1 MQIHKLI
8 SVMIFSADVLATH
21 RAGAQLPLPPPPA
34 MAQPPSSAT
43 RDIETDLAQMTKR
56 NDLTDEQA
64 AKVRGILTEQTKK
77 SQEAL
82 KDESL
87 SFEGRVDRLKSLKEV
102 EISRV
107 SDVLTRNTER
117 SIKRMFGPP
126 RRRKIRPRKQHRNR
140 RSREVLA
147 GVVGKSERSFR
158 NLLFL
163 REWEH
168 LKSEFESSPE
178 FVKLVTSVHQHG
190 QKSAVRARAPKL
202 IREAHDTLK
211 GEVVVAHDLCRF

>member
-77 SQEAL
+77 SQEAF

-87 SFEGRVDRLKSLKEV
+87 SFEGRVDRSKSLKEV

-107 SDVLTRNTER
+107 SDVLTQEQRE
-117 SIKRMFGPP
+117 KYQ
-126 RRRKIRPRKQHRNR
+126 KDIRPHPAGGKSDPGSSTGIAEVVKY
-140 RSREVLA
+140 SREWLGRPSGASGISYFCVN
-147 GVVGKSERSFR
+147 G
-158 NLLFL
+158 N
-163 REWEH
+163 
-168 LKSEFESSPE
+168 
-178 FVKLVTSVHQHG
+178 
-190 QKSAVRARAPKL
+190 
-202 IREAHDTLK
+202 I
-211 GEVVVAHDLCRF
+211 